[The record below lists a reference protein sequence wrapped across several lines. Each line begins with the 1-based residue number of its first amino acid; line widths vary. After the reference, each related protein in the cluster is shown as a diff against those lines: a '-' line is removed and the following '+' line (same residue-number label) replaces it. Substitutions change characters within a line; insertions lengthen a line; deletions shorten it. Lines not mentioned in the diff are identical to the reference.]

1 MPVKAITSPM
11 IEVNGKGYSICC
23 LKKMNDEEVMTL
35 LEEYKAQIAQGA
47 YSAGY
52 DDGYENGV
60 NAGYNKAREDL
71 Y

>member
-1 MPVKAITSPM
+1 MPIKAVTSP
-11 IEVNGKGYSICC
+11 IVLINGKGYSICR
-23 LKKMNDEEVMTL
+23 LKEMSDEEVMTL
-35 LEEYKAQIAQGA
+35 LEEYKVQIAQGA

-52 DDGYENGV
+52 DDGYENGL